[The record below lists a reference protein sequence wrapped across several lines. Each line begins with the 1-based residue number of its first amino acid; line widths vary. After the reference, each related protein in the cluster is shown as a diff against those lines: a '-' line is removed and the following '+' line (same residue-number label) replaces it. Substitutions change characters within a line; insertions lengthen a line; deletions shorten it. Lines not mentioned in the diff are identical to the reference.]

1 MPAIVR
7 PGLFLASL
15 LVTVFSSLTGCIASG
30 GIAPQAE
37 LADNAELPSDAAIR
51 HASQAADWPRAQWW
65 QAYGDA
71 QLNAWVARALAG
83 SPGLAMA
90 AARVRRARAL
100 AGLAAAAQAPQV
112 GLDASLQRKRWPD
125 DNFYGPGP
133 LARTT
138 SWNNTAAF
146 GLSYDLDLWGRLR
159 SQREQ
164 ALSQAR
170 VAATEER
177 AAALELQGSVVRAY
191 IQLARQ
197 YAELDIAKAELKQR
211 EELLALAEERRR
223 IGLGT
228 ELEVSTAEAPLPAA
242 HRQLDLAHEAIT
254 LSRNQLAALAGA
266 GPGAAAE
273 LQRPRLALH
282 GAPRL
287 PSQLPLEL
295 LGRRP
300 DVVAS
305 RWQVAAAARGIEVA
319 RADFY
324 PNVDLLGS
332 LGSAATQG
340 GGLDWLR
347 YDKLTWGIGPALS
360 LPIFDGGARR
370 SRLGAETAGYDLAV
384 EQYRQTLV
392 LALQGV
398 ADLLV
403 RLHSLHEQQGF
414 AAHALATAERRWQ
427 LAQEAHAR
435 GLTDAREALAAQGR
449 VFAQQRLQQQV
460 LAAQLAA
467 QAELWVAL
475 GGGVL
480 AAGSDPADS
489 ELQAREVH
497 LQLPGRP

>member
-15 LVTVFSSLTGCIASG
+15 LVTIFSSLAGCIASG

-65 QAYGDA
+65 RAYGDA
-71 QLNAWVARALAG
+71 QLDRWIARALAG

-90 AARVRRARAL
+90 AARVRQARAL
-100 AGLAAAAQAPQV
+100 AGEAGAAQAPQLGV
-112 GLDASLQRKRWPD
+112 EAGMQRKRWPD

-133 LARTT
+133 LARTR
-138 SWNNTAAF
+138 SWNNTGAF
-146 GLSYDLDLWGRLR
+146 ALSYDLDLWGRLR
-159 SQREQ
+159 SQRER
-164 ALSQAR
+164 ALSLAR
-170 VAATEER
+170 VAATEQR

-197 YAELDIAKAELKQR
+197 YAELDIAQAELKQR
-211 EELLALAEERRR
+211 EELLALARERRR

-228 ELEVSTAEAPLPAA
+228 ELEVAEAELPLPET
-242 HRQLDLAHEAIT
+242 HRQLDLAREAIALT
-254 LSRNQLAALAGA
+254 GHQLAALAGA
-266 GPGAAAE
+266 GPGAASE
-273 LQRPRLALH
+273 LQRPRLALQA
-282 GAPRL
+282 APQL
-287 PSQLPLEL
+287 PGRLPLEL

-300 DVVAS
+300 DVVAG

-340 GGLDWLR
+340 GVLDFLR
-347 YDKLTWGIGPALS
+347 HDKLTWGLGPALS
-360 LPIFDGGARR
+360 LPIFDGGAQR

-384 EQYRQTLV
+384 EQYNQTLV
-392 LALQGV
+392 QALKGV

-414 AAHALATAERRWQ
+414 AAHGLETAERRVQ
-427 LAQEAHAR
+427 LAREAHQR
-435 GLTDAREALAAQGR
+435 GLHDAREVLAAQGAL
-449 VFAQQRLQQQV
+449 FARQRLQQQV
-460 LAAQLAA
+460 LAERLVA

-480 AAGSDPADS
+480 DAGSAPADDQ
-489 ELQAREVH
+489 LQARAVR